1 MSNTELKQKVLK
13 LLNRRNDAGFI
24 PRKDTYENYM
34 YKILYTKIQK
44 KTLEKYYT
52 TFKALKALD
61 VKLSKKSFTDVH
73 HQAKDLK
80 FNFNFT
86 HNDISITKSKFKD
99 VAEERIIKINKPLP
113 EDGNLTMFMKKIT
126 PIVNQQMK
134 QAFAKYGT
142 YKIIFGLDI
151 TMYSDKLGK
160 DSDFYFHSGLT
171 DFVKN
176 IPIGVAVLNMK
187 SNESRF
193 HKAVEA
199 TNKKIEEF
207 QQLTSDWQI
216 VHVKRLIMKISKYTP
231 AHGSSYIE
239 LPEKIANKKCCVN
252 IQNEDNRCFEYSVLC
267 GLHHEEIKKDLQRV
281 SKYKPYANQLKF
293 DGIDFPVEVDDVSSF
308 EEQNEIPINVFGL
321 DADAGV
327 MLLHAHTFKCEKKI
341 INLLLIENED
351 KSHYVYVKN
360 LNALFALN
368 KCNNFIC
375 SKCLQRFS
383 RSDALEAHV
392 TKNRCVEF
400 NGTAL
405 RQLPEEGRHSVE
417 FRNTKKQLRVPFVL
431 YADCESILKPV
442 QDDPTKNTQIYQNH
456 HVNHVGVK
464 LVSDFPDLIHDEY
477 KQFDGSNCM
486 IDFLNY
492 CLDTQNKC
500 LGILHDET
508 HKYFDRKKFLPADK
522 ASYNSA
528 VDCHICQKKLNDDKV
543 LDHCHITGKYRGP
556 AHYQCNI
563 NYNYKDFQLPVF
575 FHNLKGY
582 DSHFIIQYAGLLES
596 RLKGK
601 NLSIIP
607 TTMEKYL
614 SFTIDKCV
622 FLDSCQFINSSLEKL
637 VESLNKVQLMQSMS
651 SRIEGSAINVHAKSS
666 DNAVFKHFNAEFPS
680 ITHELND
687 LLRQKG
693 IFPYDWFD
701 GQAKL
706 NETALPGIESFYSQ
720 LYEQEAEVKDVERAQ
735 KVWSQAGCKT
745 FYDYLTLYLKTDV
758 LLLADVF
765 EAFRKMCLDQAN
777 YGLDP
782 CHYYTAPGFSWDSM
796 LKMTGV
802 SIECFKEG
810 QDDMLDMIQ
819 KGMRGGIS
827 MISTRYAKANNK
839 YMKSYDSSMPS
850 SHIMYLDA
858 NNLYGW
864 AMSQYLPTGNFN
876 WVDAATFTM
885 ESIMNISNE
894 SETGYIFEYDVE
906 IPEDKHDY
914 FNDYPVCPES
924 YIGEYSPTMKNIMQK
939 YKITQ
944 SNDVEK
950 LIPNLYAKSKYVSH
964 YRNLQLYVQLGVKV
978 TKIHRVLSFNQSDY
992 LKKYIDFN
1000 TTKRAQSKNDF
1011 EKDLYKLFNNSV
1023 FGKTMENVE
1032 KRIDCSLVCDSKK
1045 FLKLSSKPHFK
1056 NFKIYSEGLIACE
1069 MAKTKVVYNRPMIVG
1084 MCILD
1089 LSKTLMYD
1097 FHYNTMMK
1105 KYGNKCK
1112 LLFTDTDS
1120 LCYHIQTEDVYADMK
1135 TDKQMFDF
1143 SDYPTNH
1150 FLFDESNKKV
1160 IGKFKDEANGKPI
1173 IEFCGLRSKMY
1184 SFLTESKVK
1193 CTAKGIQRNKIKTL
1207 TMEKYKLAIFGTSK
1221 DELQQS
1227 ISFNSIRQTNHQLNT
1242 VRITKTS
1249 LSGIDNKRYIL
1260 EDNIHT
1266 RALGHKNNL

>member
-1 MSNTELKQKVLK
+1 MSNSELREKVLK
-13 LLNRRNDAGFI
+13 LLKRRYKSGFI
-24 PRKDTYENYM
+24 PRKDTYES
-34 YKILYTKIQK
+34 YKHEVMASKIHK
-44 KTLEKYYT
+44 KTLEKYLI
-52 TFKALKALD
+52 TFKALKTLD
-61 VKLSKKSFTDVH
+61 AKLSKSKFNEI
-73 HQAKDLK
+73 HQKAKDTK
-80 FNFNFT
+80 DHFHFKPHHIT
-86 HNDISITKSKFKD
+86 MTKSNFKD
-99 VAEERIIKINKPLP
+99 VAEERIITINKPVP
-113 EDGNLTMFMKKIT
+113 EDGNLVMFMRKMMT
-126 PIVNQQMK
+126 VVDQQMK
-134 QAFAKYGT
+134 QAFAKFGP
-142 YKIIFGLDI
+142 YKIVYELYV
-151 TMYSDKLGK
+151 TMHSEKLGK
-160 DSDFYFHSGLT
+160 DEDFPFHTGWL
-171 DFVKN
+171 DLKKN
-176 IPIGVAVLNMK
+176 ATIGSIVLNM
-187 SNESRF
+187 NENKARF
-193 HKAVEA
+193 FKAIESI
-199 TNKKIEEF
+199 NKKIEDF
-207 QQLTSDWQI
+207 QRLTSDWQI
-216 VHVKRLIMKISKYTP
+216 VHVKKLTLRFSKYVA

-239 LPEKIANKKCCVN
+239 LPEKIANKKCCIN
-252 IQNEDNRCFEYSVLC
+252 IQNEDERCFEYSVLC
-267 GLHHEEIKKDLQRV
+267 GLYHDEIKKDLQRV
-281 SKYKPYANQLKF
+281 SKYKTYVNQLKF
-293 DGIDFPVEVDDVSSF
+293 HDIDFPVEVDDVSSF
-308 EEQNEIPINVFGL
+308 EAQNEIPINVFGL
-321 DADAGV
+321 DGDDNV
-327 MLLHAHTFKCEKKI
+327 MLLHAHTFKSEKKI
-341 INLLLIENED
+341 INLLLIERDD

-383 RSDALEAHV
+383 RCDALEAHV
-392 TKNRCVEF
+392 TKNRCIEF

-405 RQLPEEGRHSVE
+405 KQLPENGRHTVE
-417 FRNTKKQLRVPFVL
+417 FRNIKKQLRVPFVL

-442 QDDPTKNTQIYQNH
+442 EDDHTKNTQIYQNH

-464 LVSDFPDLIHDEY
+464 LVSDFPDLICDEY

-500 LGILHDET
+500 LEILRNDT
-508 HKYFDRKKFLPADK
+508 HKYFNRKNFSATDK

-528 VDCHICQKKLNDDKV
+528 VDCHICRKKLNGDKV

-556 AHYQCNI
+556 AHNECNI

-637 VESLNKVQLMQSMS
+637 VESLNKVY
-651 SRIEGSAINVHAKSS
+651 AKSN
-666 DNAVFKHFNAEFPS
+666 DKNVFKHFNSEFSS
-680 ITHELND
+680 ITIELND

-701 GQAKL
+701 GIHKL
-706 NETALPGIESFYSQ
+706 NEKALPGIESFYSK
-720 LYEQEAEVKDVERAQ
+720 LYEQEAEIEDVERAN
-735 KVWSQAGCKT
+735 KVWIQAGCKT
-745 FYDYLTLYLKTDV
+745 FYDYVTLYLKTDV

-802 SIECFKEG
+802 SVECFQEG
-810 QDDMLDMIQ
+810 QDDMLEMVQ

-839 YMKSYDSSMPS
+839 CMKTYDPSMPS

-876 WVDAATFTM
+876 WVDTATFSM
-885 ESIMNISNE
+885 ETIMNISKE
-894 SETGYIFEYDVE
+894 SDKGYIFEYDVE

-924 YIGEYSPTMKNIMQK
+924 YVGEYSPTMMNIMQK
-939 YKITQ
+939 YDISQ

-950 LIPNLYAKSKYVSH
+950 LIPNLYNKTKYVSH

-978 TKIHRVLSFNQSDY
+978 TKIHRVLSFDQSDY

-1032 KRIDCSLVCDSKK
+1032 KRIDCSLVCDAKK

-1056 NFKIYSEGLIACE
+1056 NFKIYSEGLVACE
-1069 MAKTKVVYNRPMIVG
+1069 MAKTKVMYNRPMIVG

-1105 KYGNKCK
+1105 KYEEKCK

-1120 LCYHIQTEDVYADMK
+1120 LCYHIKTDDVYEDMK

-1143 SDYPTNH
+1143 SDYPTSH
-1150 FLFDESNKKV
+1150 ALFNEENKKV

-1207 TMEKYKLAIFGTSK
+1207 TMEKYKSAIFGNSK

-1260 EDNIHT
+1260 EDNVNT
-1266 RALGHKNNL
+1266 RALGHRNNL